1 MCNVEVARPSDR
13 RAARLFWE
21 AIVCGKMAAFCEAAQ
36 HEDRDFMY
44 FMSSTLDDIRRFVPA
59 MSPE

>member
-1 MCNVEVARPSDR
+1 
-13 RAARLFWE
+13 
-21 AIVCGKMAAFCEAAQ
+21 MAAFCEAAQ

-44 FMSSTLDDIRRFVPA
+44 FISSTLDDIKRFVPA